1 MIRFCFRFLSQ
12 ITANQWSA
20 ALDRKVVVLNTP
32 NIPADEKKRLA
43 ALKLATIDELT
54 GTGNRLGF
62 IFLAQHMLNLCAR
75 QGAPATLVCFELNNL
90 NGVEGAPQN
99 LHTLKLFAEQMRKT
113 FRVSDMTARMSSN
126 QFVVLL
132 TNTPLAH
139 AELVLE
145 KFHEHIAAIPD
156 KADMN
161 RLSFSAG
168 IAGFFPNRST
178 EIEDLITEA
187 TAQIYPHHLHME
199 QRA

>member
-1 MIRFCFRFLSQ
+1 M
-12 ITANQWSA
+12 
-20 ALDRKVVVLNTP
+20 DRKVVVLNTP